1 MRKVNINVLFRKY
14 HRQLSIV
21 TLLPITLIAL
31 TGTSIPIIEKLG
43 FFEAT
48 NFMIKVHTGK
58 IFGLDLFYSVACG
71 LGLLGLIIT
80 GIVMTGLVPT
90 QPNRSSGSGSEPF
103 LD

>member
-1 MRKVNINVLFRKY
+1 MRKVKINVLLRKY

-80 GIVMTGLVPT
+80 GIVLTDLIPT
-90 QPNRSSGSGSEPF
+90 KSPKQSDS
-103 LD
+103 

>member
-1 MRKVNINVLFRKY
+1 MRKVSINVLLRKY

-21 TLLPITLIAL
+21 TLLPITLITL

-43 FFEAT
+43 FIDAT

-71 LGLLGLIIT
+71 LGLLGLIVT
-80 GIVMTGLVPT
+80 GVVLTDLVPT
-90 QPNRSSGSGSEPF
+90 KSGKQPNS
-103 LD
+103 